1 VRASTGP
8 EAPESPYRTSARKS
22 SDDRTRHFVYA
33 PRSEAGGRDGLLT
46 MLRFVWAPLTLAIA
60 AAEFLGPTGGIAGLV
75 GGAAYDLWIWRT
87 RKKAG
92 GALLS
97 VDTGVLTV
105 ALQGPRARSTRFP
118 LSELANVTLELKTI
132 QRVVDGPSA
141 IPAVRFIHST
151 VAPELHT
158 ARIVLVDTGGRE
170 VRLTEEYLPH
180 FDATDWL
187 GKIRVFLRKQGWVP
201 EDERDLP
208 EGQDEQE

>member
-1 VRASTGP
+1 
-8 EAPESPYRTSARKS
+8 
-22 SDDRTRHFVYA
+22 
-33 PRSEAGGRDGLLT
+33 
-46 MLRFVWAPLTLAIA
+46 
-60 AAEFLGPTGGIAGLV
+60 
-75 GGAAYDLWIWRT
+75 
-87 RKKAG
+87 
-92 GALLS
+92 
-97 VDTGVLTV
+97 VLTV

-151 VAPELHT
+151 VAPELHI
-158 ARIVLVDTGGRE
+158 ARIVLVATGGRE